1 MKKIKIIKK
10 TYKEIYKA
18 TRSSAILSPILYFIE
33 GIIPAVI
40 TYVLTRLY
48 DLIDLYTKAQT
59 EFSNIIFIAA
69 IVVSLYLVLLI
80 IQLISSYIVN
90 IGIFEKVLNYC
101 KLKVY
106 SKSSGLNLILY
117 EDVKIH
123 DLKDRAEDAVRRDT
137 ISSLHMS
144 LGIILR
150 SLVSFVSTLIVL
162 ASYNPWFILISF
174 LSVIPF
180 FIAKKIRGN
189 AFYFLK
195 KAQVKKERKLS
206 YLWYLLTHKDSVKE
220 IRTQLTYE
228 YIYDKWKNCKNEV
241 NKEVWNFEKKDA
253 LSMFFCDFI
262 KILGYAGS
270 VALSFVLVMQ
280 GKISIGV
287 FGACLTAFISTQNSI
302 KTLLIRL
309 GGISSLINFAK
320 NYFDYLEIPN
330 GESKRTTDH
339 SFEDTIKLEN
349 VCFKYPSNQE
359 DTLQDINLNIKQG
372 ETIVLVGENGSGK
385 TTLIKLILGIYDVIK
400 GEIYYDG
407 IDVKKITRD
416 SLYKNISIIS
426 QDFQQFQMSLREN
439 VALSDVANMDDDS
452 KILETIQMIDEK
464 IVSSVKNIDDKLG
477 KEFGGTEL
485 SGGQWQKIAI
495 ARGMYKNSD
504 LIILD
509 EPTASLDPITE
520 YEILTKFLE
529 ISKDKTSIIVSH
541 RIGLC
546 KYADKIIVMDKG
558 RVVGIGRH
566 EELMQN
572 CLVYKCLYETQQKWY
587 VN

>member
-1 MKKIKIIKK
+1 MKKIEIIKK

-40 TYVLTRLY
+40 TYVLTLLY
-48 DLIDLYTKAQT
+48 DFIDLYTRAQT
-59 EFSNIIFIAA
+59 EFSSIIFIAV

-162 ASYNPWFILISF
+162 ATYNPWLIIISF

-195 KAQVKKERKLS
+195 KAQIKKERKLT
-206 YLWYLLTHKDSVKE
+206 YLWYLLTQKDSVKE
-220 IRTQLTYE
+220 IRTQQTYE
-228 YIYDKWKNCKNEV
+228 YIYDKWKNCKTEV

-253 LSMFFCDFI
+253 LSMFLCDFI

-287 FGACLTAFISTQNSI
+287 FGAFLTAFISTQNSI

-309 GGISSLINFAK
+309 GGISSLTNFAK
-320 NYFDYLEIPN
+320 NYFDYLEIPD
-330 GESKRTTDH
+330 GESKRTIDH

-359 DTLQDINLNIKQG
+359 ETLQDINLNIKQG

-426 QDFQQFQMSLREN
+426 QDFHQFQMSLREN
-439 VALSDVANMDDDS
+439 VALSDIENMNDDS
-452 KILETIQMIDEK
+452 KILETIQMIDGK
-464 IVSSVKNIDDKLG
+464 ILSSVKNIDDRLG

-504 LIILD
+504 FIILD

-572 CLVYKCLYETQQKWY
+572 CLVYKYLYETQQKWY

>member
-1 MKKIKIIKK
+1 MKKMNIIKK
-10 TYKEIYKA
+10 AYKEIYSA
-18 TRSSAILSPILYFIE
+18 TKLSAIISPILYFIE
-33 GIIPAVI
+33 GIIPAII

-59 EFSNIIFIAA
+59 DFSSIAFMA
-69 IVVSLYLVLLI
+69 LVVVLLYLILI
-80 IQLISSYIVN
+80 MIQAISAYIVN
-90 IGIFEKVLNYC
+90 IGIFEKVQNYC

-106 SKSSGLNLILY
+106 NKASGLNLILY
-117 EDVKIH
+117 EDINIY
-123 DLKDRAEDAVRRDT
+123 DLKGRAEDVIRRDT
-137 ISSLHMS
+137 ISNLYMN

-150 SLVSFVSTLIVL
+150 SSVSFVSTLIVL
-162 ASYNPWFILISF
+162 AAYNPWFILISF

-180 FIAKKIRGN
+180 FIAKRIRGN

-195 KAQVKKERKLS
+195 KAQIKKERKLS
-206 YLWYLLTHKDSVKE
+206 YLWSLLIHKDSVKE
-220 IRTQLTYE
+220 IRTQQTYN

-241 NKEVWNFEKKDA
+241 NKEIWNFEKKDA

-262 KILGYAGS
+262 KILGYAS
-270 VALSFVLVMQ
+270 CVCLSFILVIK

-309 GGISSLINFAK
+309 GGISSLINFSK
-320 NYFDYLEIPN
+320 NYFYFLETFD
-330 GESKRTTDH
+330 GEKIRTIDH
-339 SFEDTIKLEN
+339 KFEDSINLNN
-349 VCFKYPSNQE
+349 VHFKYPSNKE
-359 DTLQDINLNIKQG
+359 ETLKEINLDIKRG
-372 ETIVLVGENGSGK
+372 ETVVLVGENGSGK
-385 TTLIKLILGIYDVIK
+385 TTLIKLILGIYDVVDGEVTYDEIDLKDIK
-400 GEIYYDG
+400 
-407 IDVKKITRD
+407 RD

-426 QDFQQFQMSLREN
+426 QDFNQFQMSLREN
-439 VALSDVANMDDDS
+439 IALSDFENINSDN
-452 KILETIQMIDEK
+452 KILETVKMVDEG
-464 IVSSVKNIDDKLG
+464 ILENIENIDDILG

-495 ARGMYKNSD
+495 SRGLYKNSD

-520 YEILTKFLE
+520 YEILSKFLE
-529 ISKDKTSIIVSH
+529 ISKNKTSIIVSH

-558 RVVGIGRH
+558 RVIGIGKH
-566 EELMQN
+566 EQLLQN
-572 CLVYKCLYETQQKWY
+572 CLEYKRLYETQQKWY
-587 VN
+587 IN